1 MRHVVSRMPGI
12 TRKARLIAL
21 RLVHVNRGGWPGAR
35 LAGREGTCSGV
46 LEGRLAL
53 LDEGRHAFL
62 LVLGREDR
70 KSVVQGKS
78 VSVRVDLGGR
88 LSIKQKNKICYK
100 LLYKTQKPT
109 TT

>member
-12 TRKARLIAL
+12 TRRARLIAL

-62 LVLGREDR
+62 LVLGREGR
-70 KSVVQGKS
+70 MEQPALEAKA
-78 VSVRVDLGGR
+78 LGERGLVGAVHRLLSPQIGSTAGR
-88 LSIKQKNKICYK
+88 
-100 LLYKTQKPT
+100 
-109 TT
+109 